1 MKIKNVLTIFTAVL
15 SLCCVPTLCFA
26 SSPDDTEQLGY
37 GSNLDFS
44 VSIEVGK
51 SDGRFPKT
59 PPLKPR
65 VLQFGHTLQLISG
78 CSESTLVLTDEFD
91 TEVLSMTIVEGC
103 PSVTLPDTLSGSYVV
118 HIHRGAFCFYA
129 TIEL

>member
-1 MKIKNVLTIFTAVL
+1 MKKQKLFTILTAF
-15 SLCCVPTLCFA
+15 LCLNCVPSLCFA
-26 SSPDDTEQLGY
+26 SVPGDTAEQNLGAE
-37 GSNLDFS
+37 LDFDLN
-44 VSIEVGK
+44 INEDKGHIK
-51 SDGRFPKT
+51 YPKT

-78 CSESTLVLTDEFD
+78 CSESTLVVTDEFD
-91 TEVLSMTIVEGC
+91 AEVLSMTIVEGC

>member
-1 MKIKNVLTIFTAVL
+1 MKKVFTILTAVL
-15 SLCCVPTLCFA
+15 CMNCMPAQSFA
-26 SSPDDTEQLGY
+26 SPSGDTEEQNLAVD
-37 GSNLDFS
+37 LDFS
-44 VSIEVGK
+44 VGIDVYKGNT
-51 SDGRFPKT
+51 GHPKT

-78 CSESTLVLTDEFD
+78 CSESTLVVTDEFD
-91 TEVLSMTIVEGC
+91 AEVLSMTIVEGC